1 MADQNDPTDQD
12 LNKRPPAPS
21 VVDAVASSTG
31 LGDSVHDPD
40 TGADPG
46 TLPGGVSDVPDPTYD
61 LPLGDESGDA
71 QEAPGDDTEIT
82 TGGEEAFPRASGD

>member
-21 VVDAVASSTG
+21 VVDP
-31 LGDSVHDPD
+31 VHDPD

-46 TLPGGVSDVPDPTYD
+46 DAPRRGQRRPGPD
-61 LPLGDESGDA
+61 LRLAARGQVGDE
-71 QEAPGDDTEIT
+71 QEAQGADTEMT
-82 TGGEEAFPRASGD
+82 TGGEEESPPSSGN

>member
-21 VVDAVASSTG
+21 VVDP
-31 LGDSVHDPD
+31 VHDPD

-46 TLPGGVSDVPDPTYD
+46 TLPGVDSDVPDPTYD
-61 LPLGDESGDA
+61 LPLGDESGDE

-82 TGGEEAFPRASGD
+82 TGGEEEFPPSSGD